1 MKDTI
6 DRIVNTHSS
15 SADGD
20 GRPTVERSI
29 RACLKAMLAPA
40 SVTSLPRVELDAAR
54 NLRDAYE
61 NEADAS
67 LMLRRAVETGSSVLI
82 QDAEEELD
90 SAIDYRAGKESAFM
104 LLCGQRVVEVKL

>member
-1 MKDTI
+1 
-6 DRIVNTHSS
+6 
-15 SADGD
+15 
-20 GRPTVERSI
+20 
-29 RACLKAMLAPA
+29 MLAPA

-67 LMLRRAVETGSSVLI
+67 LMLRRAVESGSSMLI

-90 SAIDYRAGKESAFM
+90 SAIDYRAGQESAFM
-104 LLCGQRVVEVKL
+104 LLCGQRVVEVNL